1 MATLNLEILEAGLR
15 LGLIRQLSKDET
27 MAFHPS
33 VVTACAIFNQIAQ
46 SNLDLEQVS
55 DRAQIHP
62 ETAKHY
68 LRWLEAKKLISS
80 EPIEGSPNGKS
91 KLYFKR

>member
-1 MATLNLEILEAGLR
+1 MATLNLEILEAALR
-15 LGLIRQLSKDET
+15 LGLIRQLTEDET

-33 VVTACAIFNQIAQ
+33 VVTACAIFNQITKADL
-46 SNLDLEQVS
+46 NLSQLCN
-55 DRAQIHP
+55 RALVHP

-68 LRWLEAKKLISS
+68 LRWLEAKKLIST

-91 KLYFKR
+91 KLYIKG

>member
-1 MATLNLEILEAGLR
+1 MATLNLEILEAALR
-15 LGLIRQLSKDET
+15 LQLIRQLSRDET

-46 SNLDLEQVS
+46 ATLNLEQVC
-55 DRAQIHP
+55 DRAKVHP

-68 LRWLEAKKLISS
+68 LRWLEAKKLIST
-80 EPIEGSPNGKS
+80 EPIEGSANGKP